1 MRIVTR
7 VTQQVQV
14 SAGGVRDLGY
24 HVVWCPKCR
33 RPVLAGRLAGQR
45 EALIRGKAGEHGWR
59 IMTLEIMPDH
69 VHLFVEAHRS
79 GSPSRVASQFNGF
92 TSRRPRAGFPH
103 LRSRWPA
110 WWSRP
115 YFATTVGA
123 VPAQTVCRYT
133 GTQDG
138 RRWREERAR

>member
-1 MRIVTR
+1 M
-7 VTQQVQV
+7 
-14 SAGGVRDLGY
+14 A
-24 HVVWCPKCR
+24 
-33 RPVLAGRLAGQR
+33 
-45 EALIRGKAGEHGWR
+45 
-59 IMTLEIMPDH
+59 LEIMPDH

-92 TSRRPRAGFPH
+92 TSRRPQAGFPH
-103 LRSRWPA
+103 LRARWPA

-133 GTQDG
+133 GTQDR